1 MCRDRLKELRGK
13 SLNFFYIDDT
23 TWQDDMKEVER
34 LKEAL
39 EASDDEEREGRNVQ
53 YVMRSVPGGKG
64 LRYRLTAVGE
74 YRDVVPLKR
83 LQDVKRNAKAKVLR
97 MKFIRP
103 CLNCCCFAHCS
114 LDCQNEPSS
123 SESILSKFHSNAVEV
138 LPTGWLDRSWIS
150 PEQYEEEIMSLTTLD
165 KSLVELITAVN
176 MDLSNVDASTLGIN
190 L

>member
-1 MCRDRLKELRGK
+1 
-13 SLNFFYIDDT
+13 
-23 TWQDDMKEVER
+23 MKEVER

-53 YVMRSVPGGKG
+53 YVMKSVPGGKG

-83 LQDVKRNAKAKVLR
+83 LQDVKRNAKAKVIR

-103 CLNCCCFAHCS
+103 CLNCCCFAHCA
-114 LDCQNEPSS
+114 LDCQNDEPSS
-123 SESILSKFHSNAVEV
+123 FESILTKFHSNAVGF
-138 LPTGWLDRSWIS
+138 LPAGWLDRSWIS
-150 PEQYEEEIMSLTTLD
+150 SEQYDEEIMSVSTLD
-165 KSLVELITAVN
+165 KNLVELLSSVN